1 MAACCTQG
9 GKPRIAWNIHLVSF
23 LCVVFRAFVRNNQ
36 NRLRHSF
43 ASRVC
48 GACGSALPNR
58 KHRVTLEPQGPRPI
72 VLLFMSTNLFDA
84 VFAAGRDSQTAVL
97 CDQREV
103 TYGELRAE
111 TIQVGEALKALGIE
125 GGERVA
131 VLLNDSPEFIT
142 NFVAIQSLGAI
153 AVPINMALSA
163 PDQHAILN
171 DCSARTAI
179 VEPFLCNT
187 ALTGARNTL
196 RHVENLLVVCR
207 GSHAKA
213 PEVPGFQ
220 VLDMAHAPRQSLG
233 ANFPADGM
241 SDTPAFILYT
251 SGSTGE
257 PKGAV
262 HSQSDVFYTNQTFC
276 KQVLD
281 LRLGD
286 RLFSSSRLPFAYGLG
301 NSFSFPLLNG
311 CTSVLCLEK
320 PTPEVIGRTLS
331 QFKPTIFFG

>member
-1 MAACCTQG
+1 
-9 GKPRIAWNIHLVSF
+9 
-23 LCVVFRAFVRNNQ
+23 
-36 NRLRHSF
+36 
-43 ASRVC
+43 
-48 GACGSALPNR
+48 
-58 KHRVTLEPQGPRPI
+58 
-72 VLLFMSTNLFDA
+72 MSTNLFDA
-84 VFAAGRDSQTAVL
+84 IFAAGRDSQTAVL

-111 TIQVGEALKALGIE
+111 TIQVAEALKALGIE
-125 GGERVA
+125 GGDRVA

-142 NFVAIQSLGAI
+142 TFVAIQSVGAI

-171 DCSARTAI
+171 DCTARTAV

-187 ALTGARNTL
+187 TLTGARNSL

-207 GSHAKA
+207 GSGARV
-213 PEVPGFQ
+213 PEVQGFR

-233 ANFPADGM
+233 PNLPVAGM

-262 HSQSDVFYTNQTFC
+262 H
-276 KQVLD
+276 
-281 LRLGD
+281 
-286 RLFSSSRLPFAYGLG
+286 
-301 NSFSFPLLNG
+301 
-311 CTSVLCLEK
+311 
-320 PTPEVIGRTLS
+320 
-331 QFKPTIFFG
+331 